1 MRPHTILLTLLAAF
15 GGAAGASAQTATSAS
30 NTSAWTEEDIAA
42 ATLVCRKIDD
52 NTYAFVNNEGKYF
65 IWRGSGSGTSQT
77 GYNSN
82 SGAADS
88 YDKSSTKMT
97 DMTIAKMTTGTTHVN
112 GTQDELFGCMTIAG
126 KRSAGTQAYF
136 VMGETVFYGA
146 DTPYFNDD
154 YSSAIIMEEVSY
166 PNTVSPAAAKNVEN
180 LESGYIAT
188 FSAPFPT
195 VVPEGATAYYVSG
208 TETHGSSLTA
218 RTQAISA
225 AAIPANTGVIL
236 SAGSDAT
243 LTMVPATTETT
254 PGTSA
259 TNLLG
264 NSAGA
269 AKTMTTADNAYLL
282 STTGGTTAFYKGSAG
297 TVLDMNRA
305 YLTVNSS
312 ASTITLGFDA
322 TQTGIETVTDDN
334 AEANSPL
341 YDLSGRRVNQ
351 THKGG
356 IYIQGGK
363 KVIVK

>member
-1 MRPHTILLTLLAAF
+1 MRLHTILLTLLAAI
-15 GGAAGASAQTATSAS
+15 GGTAEASAQTTADSIWS
-30 NTSAWTEEDIAA
+30 EEDIAA

-82 SGAADS
+82 SGVTDS

-97 DMTIAKMTTGTTHVN
+97 DMTITKMTTGTTNVN

-126 KRSAGTQAYF
+126 KRSAGTEAYF
-136 VMGETVFYGA
+136 VMGEEVFYGA
-146 DTPYFNDD
+146 SSPYFNDD
-154 YSSAIIMEEVSY
+154 YSSAILMEEVSY
-166 PNTVSPAAAKNVEN
+166 PNTVTPTAVSNVTN
-180 LESGYIAT
+180 LEGYIAT

-208 TETHGSSLTA
+208 TETNGATLTA
-218 RTQAISA
+218 RTQAISE

-236 SAGSDAT
+236 TATSDAQ

-254 PGTSA
+254 SNVLA

-264 NSAGA
+264 HSAGA
-269 AKTMTTADNAYLL
+269 SKTIASTDNAYLL
-282 STTGGTTAFYKGSAG
+282 STTGGTTAFYKGTAG
-297 TVLDMNRA
+297 TELDMNRA
-305 YLTVNSS
+305 YLVSNSS
-312 ASTITLGFDA
+312 ASYIALGFNA

-341 YDLSGRRVNQ
+341 YDLSGRRVNHAQ
-351 THKGG
+351 KGG
-356 IYIQGGK
+356 VYIRGGK